1 MTYRNLTPSL
11 RRIITQLTAL
21 RMAKGW
27 TQTATAA
34 RAGLH
39 SDYISEIERGVRRPS
54 AETLS
59 KLADLYGTQLTL
71 EPHTPV
77 FLDTTA
83 DIGTELRRIRHTL
96 GLTLEDVGNAAHV
109 APTNLSS
116 YERGTRTPDPETIIR
131 IVAALGCRLA
141 ILGTR

>member
-1 MTYRNLTPSL
+1 MTYRNLTPAL
-11 RRIITQLTAL
+11 RRIITQLTTL

-27 TQTATAA
+27 TQTHASAL
-34 RAGLH
+34 AGLN

-59 KLADLYGTQLTL
+59 KLANLYGTQLTL

-77 FLDTTA
+77 LLDTPA
-83 DIGTELRRIRHTL
+83 EIGTHLRHLRKKA
-96 GLTLEDVGNAAHV
+96 GLTLEQLGAATGI

-116 YERGTRTPDPETIIR
+116 YENDRRRPDIDTLLR
-131 IVAALGCRLA
+131 IVAGLGRRLT
-141 ILGTR
+141 IL